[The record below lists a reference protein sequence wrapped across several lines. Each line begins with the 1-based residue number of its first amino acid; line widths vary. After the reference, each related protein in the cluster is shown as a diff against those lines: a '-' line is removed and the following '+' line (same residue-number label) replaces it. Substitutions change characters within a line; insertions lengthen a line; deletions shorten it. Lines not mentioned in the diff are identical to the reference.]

1 MFKLK
6 PYINMNIKL
15 RKKAKNNFE
24 KDFLKLMNE
33 CSFYDVSKNNAE
45 DAEAKI
51 NTSNFELDRP
61 VPKGKIKK

>member
-6 PYINMNIKL
+6 PYINMNINL

>member
-1 MFKLK
+1 
-6 PYINMNIKL
+6 MNINL

-33 CSFYDVSKNNAE
+33 CSFYDVSKNIAE

>member
-1 MFKLK
+1 MLKLK
-6 PYINMNIKL
+6 PYINRNIKL

-24 KDFLKLMNE
+24 KDFLKLMNG
-33 CSFYDVSKNNAE
+33 CSFYDVSRNIAE

-61 VPKGKIKK
+61 VRKGKIKK